1 MKTTSFKKA
10 LLAVLS
16 FVLIAVMVLI
26 MTGCGNN
33 AETPETTSQN
43 VEDTTETPEAQP
55 SAQKITVGEG
65 KTQFDFKVTDNK
77 GNVTEFE
84 VHTDKATVGE
94 ALMELGLIDGE
105 EGDYGLYVKTVNG
118 VTLDYDKDGMYW
130 AFYENAK
137 YGSKGVDLTNI
148 APGVVYEFKAE
159 K

>member
-10 LLAVLS
+10 LLSILS
-16 FVLIAVMVLI
+16 FVLIAVIVLI
-26 MTGCGNN
+26 MTGCGSK
-33 AETPETTSQN
+33 AETTQTTQ
-43 VEDTTETPEAQP
+43 DTTVAQESTPD
-55 SAQKITVGEG
+55 AQKKVVGEG
-65 KTQFDFKVTDNK
+65 KTAFDFKVTDNE
-77 GNVTEFE
+77 GNVSEFE

-105 EGDYGLYVKTVNG
+105 EGEYGLYVKTVNG